1 MKSNMQIEITRLTS
15 WKDVLNAARFTQR
28 KEPLDKEPSDKFKK
42 QIIRAEHSPLRCL
55 VFTIDFYDIPY
66 YVSVHLC
73 RHVHAQPFVST
84 SRPDID
90 GTQKP
95 RGEQLKSDT
104 VNMRLLLNAQE
115 IINISKV
122 RLCNKAEFVTRMAW
136 FNAIQE
142 LKKIEPLL
150 AAACV
155 PSCVYKGLCP
165 EINPCGYNKTQQ
177 YLNVRNNYINSLTE
191 IPDDSKTTD

>member
-1 MKSNMQIEITRLTS
+1 MNIVVTKVTS
-15 WKDVLNAARFTQR
+15 WTDVLNAARFTQR
-28 KEPLDKEPSDKFKK
+28 KKLLDKEPSDKFKK

-122 RLCNKAEFVTRMAW
+122 RLCNKAEFATRMAW

-155 PSCVYKGLCP
+155 PSCVYKDLYP